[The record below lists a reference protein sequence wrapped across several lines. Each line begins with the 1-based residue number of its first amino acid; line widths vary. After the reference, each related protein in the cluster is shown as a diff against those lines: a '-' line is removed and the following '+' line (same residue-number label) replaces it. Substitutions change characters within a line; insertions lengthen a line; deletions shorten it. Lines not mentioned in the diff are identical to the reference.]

1 MYLPHRAVVREG
13 KSTKVRVV
21 FDASAKTPGS
31 NRSLNDCLY
40 NGPCLT
46 LLLYDI
52 LIRFRIHNIAITS
65 DLEKAYLQISVAPE
79 HRNYL
84 RFVWY
89 QSIND
94 ANLEII
100 EYRFTRVIF
109 GACCS
114 QYLLNVI
121 VKTHLQKYADK
132 DPEFVEKMM
141 KSFYVD
147 DLISGTKNLEEG
159 VKLFHKCKVR
169 FLEANFNLRKW
180 RTNDERLRQIIDES
194 KEVNISDNGG
204 GG

>member
-1 MYLPHRAVVREG
+1 MSDPLIVRY
-13 KSTKVRVV
+13 
-21 FDASAKTPGS
+21 FDP
-31 NRSLNDCLY
+31 
-40 NGPCLT
+40 
-46 LLLYDI
+46 
-52 LIRFRIHNIAITS
+52 FRIHNIAITS
-65 DLEKAYLQISVAPE
+65 DLEKAYLQIFVAPE

-89 QSIND
+89 QSLND
-94 ANLEII
+94 ADLEII
-100 EYRFTRVIF
+100 KYRFTRVIF
-109 GACCS
+109 DACCS

-147 DLISGTKNLEEG
+147 DLISRTKNLEEG
-159 VKLFHKCKVR
+159 VKLYRKCKVR

-194 KEVNISDNGG
+194 KEVNISDNMGDKLLG
-204 GG
+204 IPWNEYTDTFEIDISEFVPAN